1 MNTGVGGPVA
11 SLNVRN
17 VGSFGNSNSGG
28 AAGNL
33 TKSVSQA
40 ASGVGDFFLGWG
52 GMLLVVILLVGG
64 FALYYETVGY
74 YFQLGWSKLHASHN
88 AGESVQIQV
97 PGSSVVANLQPA
109 AGPSSMAATG
119 SSISGSLSGAV
130 QSLES
135 DVAAALGGVGGKQV
149 FNVARNLY
157 TYAEAEPLCKAF
169 GAELATY
176 DQVKAAY
183 ESGADWCNY
192 GWAKGQLAV
201 YPTQQATYDKLQG
214 GPEDQRGSCGVPGV
228 NGGFFPN
235 ADQRFGV
242 NCYGARP
249 TETPLDERNQ
259 FEAKH
264 ETAFDR
270 EVSRFRAEL
279 PSIAV
284 NPWNGEQWSS

>member
-1 MNTGVGGPVA
+1 MNAVSVAGSAPRNVTFGAGGANTVA
-11 SLNVRN
+11 S
-17 VGSFGNSNSGG
+17 GAGG
-28 AAGNL
+28 G
-33 TKSVSQA
+33 
-40 ASGVGDFFLGWG
+40 GIGDFFMSWM
-52 GMLLVVILLVGG
+52 GMIVVVIVLIGL

-74 YFQLGWSKLHASHN
+74 YFNLGWSKLQASHN
-88 AGESVQIQV
+88 AGERVEIQS
-97 PGSSVVANLQPA
+97 PGSDVIAKLQPA
-109 AGPSSMAATG
+109 GGPTDTASGG
-119 SSISGSLSGAV
+119 SSIGSSLSGAV

-135 DVAAALGGVGGKQV
+135 DVAAALGGGGSGGKQV

-176 DQVKAAY
+176 EQVKDAY
-183 ESGADWCNY
+183 NSGADWCNY

-201 YPTQQATYDKLQG
+201 YPTQQATYDKLQS

-242 NCYGARP
+242 NCYGPRP
-249 TETPLDERNQ
+249 TESPLDERMQ
-259 FEAKH
+259 FQAQN

-284 NPWNGEQWSS
+284 NPWNSQQWAN